1 MSRRDSPRNHRK
13 GKGSDMKRST
23 WRLAAVAAVL
33 VTVPAATAAGYET
46 AGKPDALTISVVSS
60 PAQYVS
66 GGDARIEIAVPEA
79 TALADVDVTLNGSDV
94 TSAFGPD
101 PEGNHQLEGVVTG
114 LALGESTLE
123 ATIPGPGKSERSTEL
138 TLTNNPIQGPI
149 FSGLHQT
156 PFLCASTGNSAGMGL
171 PPIPQSPTCET
182 PTVVSYVYLP

>member
-1 MSRRDSPRNHRK
+1 MEGENMNRFTR
-13 GKGSDMKRST
+13 
-23 WRLAAVAAVL
+23 RLAAVAAAGAALAV
-33 VTVPAATAAGYET
+33 VPAATAAT
-46 AGKPDALTISVVSS
+46 AGFGLSVVSS
-60 PAQYVS
+60 PAEYVS
-66 GGDARIEIAVPEA
+66 GGDARIEVAVPDG
-79 TALADVDVTLNGSDV
+79 TALSAVGVTLNGADV

-114 LALGESTLE
+114 LPLGESTLE

-182 PTVVSYVYLP
+182 PTVVSYVYRPTANTNSLDA